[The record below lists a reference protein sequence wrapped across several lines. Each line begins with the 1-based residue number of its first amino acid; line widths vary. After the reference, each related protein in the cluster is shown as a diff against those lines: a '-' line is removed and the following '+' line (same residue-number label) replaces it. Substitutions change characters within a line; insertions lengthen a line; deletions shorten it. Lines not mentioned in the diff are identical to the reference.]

1 MEQPDLT
8 SHHVNYLIW
17 RYLQESGHG
26 EAAVSLQRAWYPE
39 PQNLPFARHIQTH
52 ALVSLVQK
60 GLQYHELE
68 SSIDKEGNR
77 ITLKP
82 TDFFF
87 GPEPFEVSALKS
99 RDKSGTDHPAPEP
112 TRDRVINGHPPE
124 APGKRKETNGDSM
137 EVDAETESKSGSP
150 VPDPVDGDG
159 DVSMG
164 PDEVP
169 QEPTLSTG
177 DSIGVQIIPPAKA
190 ADLSPD
196 TACLDLED
204 HVIGAFWR
212 PGDPTMLVAK
222 GESFCSLW
230 KFSSSSPP
238 VQKKFVDLRSS
249 ESYVSA
255 VAWDGIGAKLAVA
268 SVRDMKGAITMYNA
282 EGNVVDMLPD
292 LPRMINGLHW
302 AEHSP
307 QLVIVASNEK
317 DCELALWDGSQRPDQ
332 YQTMVIKNQ
341 IYDLTWAG
349 RDEIFACG
357 EGTVYQCSVDQNI
370 HLNKEYKFDR
380 ETAWS
385 LIHSTETSH
394 GPVVVVAGSERTTDP
409 ESIDSE
415 IATIWIPTHDIV
427 IENAHTDA
435 ITAIDIRP
443 QSPAQRRTSS
453 ITGKFPITVA
463 SHSLDGTI
471 SVWNIDLEQ
480 KEFQRIHQFRLGS
493 EIPVLAGGFSP
504 DGYALA
510 AVGKDQLFIW
520 NAERDGDPIAVW
532 TAPGSKEVKE
542 ETDTTNG
549 QNGHLT
555 PTECALSW
563 DADGKKLAYGFGN
576 KMAIVNLQR

>member
-26 EAAVSLQRAWYPE
+26 EAAVSLQR
-39 PQNLPFARHIQTH
+39 RKSHHIQTYR
-52 ALVSLVQK
+52 L
-60 GLQYHELE
+60 
-68 SSIDKEGNR
+68 
-77 ITLKP
+77 
-82 TDFFF
+82 FF
-87 GPEPFEVSALKS
+87 GPEPFEVAALKS

-112 TRDRVINGHPPE
+112 TRDRVTNGHPPE
-124 APGKRKETNGDSM
+124 TPGKRKETNGDSM

-177 DSIGVQIIPPAKA
+177 DSVGVQIIPPAKA
-190 ADLSPD
+190 ADLAPD
-196 TACLDLED
+196 TACLDFED
-204 HVIGAFWR
+204 HVIAAFWR
-212 PGDPTMLVAK
+212 PGDPTMLVAR
-222 GESFCSLW
+222 GESFCSL
-230 KFSSSSPP
+230 
-238 VQKKFVDLRSS
+238 

-341 IYDLTWAG
+341 IYDLAWAG

-357 EGTVYQCSVDQNI
+357 DGTVYQCSVDQNI

-385 LIHSTETSH
+385 LIRSTETSH

-409 ESIDSE
+409 ESMDSE

-453 ITGKFPITVA
+453 ITGRFPITVA

-480 KEFQRIHQFRLGS
+480 KEFQRVHQFRLGS
-493 EIPVLAGGFSP
+493 ELPVLAGGFSP

-542 ETDTTNG
+542 EADTTNG
-549 QNGHLT
+549 QNGHHT

-576 KMAIVNLQR
+576 KLISSGDRSIHVSQETDDEALGVIC